1 MKKSFFILLSLV
13 LLIVA
18 FFGGARFNQRQTV
31 HETAGPGNRH
41 ILHYVDPMNP
51 AHTSPEPGIAPCGMP
66 MEPVYA
72 DEDAPAGGARSNA
85 PGAVPV
91 SAHKQQALGVH
102 IDEVTRTTE
111 TLTFRAPGRLAVDE
125 NRVYVVRAATEGWV
139 GEINDNTTGS
149 LVKANQLLA
158 RIRVYSYE
166 FLTWQSRY
174 LSEFRQPRGTSGA
187 AVPLTRRDMA
197 RLRYPPPQADVPAA
211 ASGSHTP
218 PAAAASAQGP
228 ATDTMQQPASLSLE
242 TPPAPGR
249 SEDRAAA
256 PAPMPMAPP
265 ENANAH
271 AVHHPKPPVAGT
283 DTQTMHSGADRMEG
297 PLPGTTG
304 EAQAAQNDTSP
315 LSWRRGRLELL
326 NLGVDESQ
334 LQEMTANGT
343 QLTHVDLRSPV
354 DGYVLARNIS
364 PRQKIDNGTEC
375 FRIADLSKVWIEASL
390 HDPETSRIRPG
401 MQARVNLPGQTQQFT
416 ATVSHTLPRFDGASR
431 SWRVRLEL
439 DNPGLVFR
447 PEMFVDVEFQVP
459 LPAAVSVPTGA
470 VIDTGRR
477 KTVYAM
483 VGEGLFAPREVQTGW
498 RTGDRVEIVQG
509 LQPGEKIAVSGT
521 FLLDSESRMRL
532 AAAGLMTDQPAT
544 APSAAPQPPEAQPS
558 AAQPAP
564 TPPVATQPVARPD
577 TAAQTNAAPVQPAA
591 PSEPPAEPVVSETA
605 VVPPIPPAQAAAQA
619 RDQADTSKD
628 PVCGM
633 EVDPHQ
639 ARAAGLTLEVAGVTH
654 FFCSEA
660 CKQQFQQDPSGATDA
675 PANAPAHDLPP
686 DHGKGAH
693 D

>member
-1 MKKSFFILLSLV
+1 MKKSLFILLSLV

-18 FFGGARFNQRQTV
+18 FIGGVRFNQRQ
-31 HETAGPGNRH
+31 AGPETVGTGNRQ

-51 AHTSPEPGIAPCGMP
+51 AHTTLEPGIAPCGMP

-72 DEDAPAGGARSNA
+72 DEDLPGGGARSNA

-91 SAHKQQALGVH
+91 SPHKQQVLGVH

-111 TLTFRAPGRLAVDE
+111 TLTFRAPGRLAADE

-139 GEINDNTTGS
+139 GEINDSTTGS

-174 LSEFRQPRGTSGA
+174 LSEFRQPRGTGGA

-211 ASGSHTP
+211 AGQEAATDNRQNAHAAHHPKTP
-218 PAAAASAQGP
+218 VA
-228 ATDTMQQPASLSLE
+228 ATDTQIMQ
-242 TPPAPGR
+242 PGV
-249 SEDRAAA
+249 
-256 PAPMPMAPP
+256 APMGRPQP
-265 ENANAH
+265 
-271 AVHHPKPPVAGT
+271 GIT
-283 DTQTMHSGADRMEG
+283 DEE
-297 PLPGTTG
+297 L
-304 EAQAAQNDTSP
+304 AAQNDTSP

-326 NLGVDESQ
+326 NLGVEESQ

-401 MQARVNLPGQTQQFT
+401 MQARVNLPGQARQFT
-416 ATVSHTLPRFDGASR
+416 ATVSHTLPRFDATSR
-431 SWRVRLEL
+431 SFRVRLEM

-447 PEMFVDVEFQVP
+447 PEMFVDVEFLVP
-459 LPAAVSVPTGA
+459 LPESVSVPASA
-470 VIDTGRR
+470 VIDTGKR
-477 KTVYAM
+477 KTVYAV
-483 VGEGLFAPREVQTGW
+483 VGEGLFAPRKVLTGW
-498 RTGDRVEIVQG
+498 RTSDRVEIVQG
-509 LQPGEKIAVSGT
+509 LQAGEKIAISGT

-532 AAAGLMTDQPAT
+532 AAAGLMTDQPAQAPT
-544 APSAAPQPPEAQPS
+544 ATSQPDTAQPPEPQPA

-564 TPPVATQPVARPD
+564 TPPAATQPAARPD
-577 TAAQTNAAPVQPAA
+577 TGTPVQPAA
-591 PSEPPAEPVVSETA
+591 PSEPPPEPVVSEAA
-605 VVPPIPPAQAAAQA
+605 VVPPLPPALAAAQA
-619 RDQADTSKD
+619 RDQADKIKD

-633 EVDPHQ
+633 EVDPQQ

-654 FFCSEA
+654 FFCSES
-660 CKQQFQQDPSGATDA
+660 CKQQFQQDPSHPTGA
-675 PANAPAHDLPP
+675 PAGAHAHDMPP

>member
-31 HETAGPGNRH
+31 HETAGPGNRQ

-72 DEDAPAGGARSNA
+72 DEDVPGGGARSNA
-85 PGAVPV
+85 PGAVTV
-91 SAHKQQALGVH
+91 SPHKQQVLGVH

-111 TLTFRAPGRLAVDE
+111 TLTFRALGRLAVDE
-125 NRVYVVRAATEGWV
+125 NRIYVVRAATDGWV

-149 LVKANQLLA
+149 LVRANQLLA

-197 RLRYPPPQADVPAA
+197 RLRYPPPQADMPAA

-218 PAAAASAQGP
+218 PAAAASAQDP
-228 ATDTMQQPASLSLE
+228 ATDNRQQPASPPPD

-249 SEDRAAA
+249 AEDRAAA
-256 PAPMPMAPP
+256 PAPMPMSPQG
-265 ENANAH
+265 NANAH
-271 AVHHPKPPVAGT
+271 AGHHPKTPVAAT
-283 DTQTMHSGADRMEG
+283 DTQTMHPGAVPMGR
-297 PLPGTTG
+297 PQPGITD
-304 EAQAAQNDTSP
+304 EELAAQNDTSP

-326 NLGVDESQ
+326 NLGVEESQ
-334 LQEMTANGT
+334 LQEMTANGA

-390 HDPETSRIRPG
+390 HDPETSRLRPG
-401 MQARVNLPGQTQQFT
+401 MQARVNLPGQAQQFT

-431 SWRVRLEL
+431 SFRVRLEM

-447 PEMFVDVEFQVP
+447 PEMFVDVEFQIP

-477 KTVYAM
+477 KTVYAV
-483 VGEGLFAPREVQTGW
+483 VGEGLFEPREVQTGW

-544 APSAAPQPPEAQPS
+544 APAAAPQPA

-564 TPPVATQPVARPD
+564 TVPVEAQPVAGPD
-577 TAAQTNAAPVQPAA
+577 TAAPAQPAE
-591 PSEPPAEPVVSETA
+591 PSESPAEPVVSEA
-605 VVPPIPPAQAAAQA
+605 EVVPPVPPAQAAAQA
-619 RDQADTSKD
+619 QDQADKVKD

-633 EVDPHQ
+633 EVDPQQ
-639 ARAAGLTLEVAGVTH
+639 ARADGLTFDVAGVTH

-660 CKQQFQQDPSGATDA
+660 CKQQFQQDPSGSTGA
-675 PANAPAHDLPP
+675 PAGAPAHAPAHDAPP
-686 DHGKGAH
+686 SHGGKAH

>member
-18 FFGGARFNQRQTV
+18 FIGGARFNQRQAGPD
-31 HETAGPGNRH
+31 TAGTGNRQ

-51 AHTSPEPGIAPCGMP
+51 AHTTLEPGIAPCGMP

-72 DEDAPAGGARSNA
+72 DENVPGGGARSNA
-85 PGAVPV
+85 PGAVTV
-91 SAHKQQALGVH
+91 SPHKQQVLGVH

-111 TLTFRAPGRLAVDE
+111 TLTFRALGRLVVDE
-125 NRVYVVRAATEGWV
+125 NRVYVVRAATAGWV
-139 GEINDNTTGS
+139 GEINDSTTGS

-211 ASGSHTP
+211 APGSHTP
-218 PAAAASAQGP
+218 PVAAASAQGP
-228 ATDTMQQPASLSLE
+228 ATDTMQQPASPPLE

-256 PAPMPMAPP
+256 PAPMPMSPQG
-265 ENANAH
+265 NANAH
-271 AVHHPKPPVAGT
+271 AAHHPKTPVAAT
-283 DTQTMHSGADRMEG
+283 DTQTMQPGAVPMGR
-297 PLPGTTG
+297 PQPGITD
-304 EAQAAQNDTSP
+304 EELAAQNDTSP

-326 NLGVDESQ
+326 NLGVEESQ

-375 FRIADLSKVWIEASL
+375 FRIADLSKVWVEASL
-390 HDPETSRIRPG
+390 HAPETSRIRPG
-401 MQARVNLPGQTQQFT
+401 MQARVNLPGQAQQFT
-416 ATVSHTLPRFDGASR
+416 ATVSHTLPRFDGVSR
-431 SWRVRLEL
+431 SWRVRLEM

-459 LPAAVSVPTGA
+459 LPASVSVPASA
-470 VIDTGRR
+470 VIDTGLR
-477 KTVYAM
+477 KTVYAV
-483 VGEGLFAPREVQTGW
+483 VGEGLFEPREVQTGW

-509 LQPGEKIAVSGT
+509 LQPGDKIAVSGT

-532 AAAGLMTDQPAT
+532 AAAGLMTDQPVQTPTAT
-544 APSAAPQPPEAQPS
+544 SQPDAAQPAATQPA

-564 TPPVATQPVARPD
+564 TPPVATQPVASPD
-577 TAAQTNAAPVQPAA
+577 TIVPAQPDA
-591 PSEPPAEPVVSETA
+591 PSEPPAEPVVSEA
-605 VVPPIPPAQAAAQA
+605 EVVPPLPPAQAAAQA
-619 RDQADTSKD
+619 RDQADTIKD

-633 EVDPHQ
+633 EVDPQQ
-639 ARAAGLTLEVAGVTH
+639 ARADGLTLEVAGVTH

-660 CKQQFQQDPSGATDA
+660 CKQQFQQDPSHPTGA
-675 PANAPAHDLPP
+675 PAGAHAHDLPP

>member
-31 HETAGPGNRH
+31 HETAGPGNRQ

-72 DEDAPAGGARSNA
+72 DEDMPAGARSNA
-85 PGAVPV
+85 PGAVTISPQ
-91 SAHKQQALGVH
+91 KQQVLGVH

-125 NRVYVVRAATEGWV
+125 NRVFVVRAATDGWV

-211 ASGSHTP
+211 ASGSHMP

-228 ATDTMQQPASLSLE
+228 ATDNRQQPASHPLE
-242 TPPAPGR
+242 TPPVPGR
-249 SEDRAAA
+249 SEERAAA

-265 ENANAH
+265 GNTNAH
-271 AVHHPKPPVAGT
+271 AAHHPKTPVAAT
-283 DTQTMHSGADRMEG
+283 DTQTMHPGAVPMGR
-297 PLPGTTG
+297 PQPGITD
-304 EAQAAQNDTSP
+304 EALATQYDTSP

-326 NLGVDESQ
+326 NLGVEESQ

-364 PRQKIDNGTEC
+364 PRQKIDNGMEC
-375 FRIADLSKVWIEASL
+375 FRIADLSKVWVEASL
-390 HDPETSRIRPG
+390 HDPETSRLRPG

-447 PEMFVDVEFQVP
+447 PEMFVDVEFQIP

-498 RTGDRVEIVQG
+498 RTGDRVEIVRG

-577 TAAQTNAAPVQPAA
+577 TAAQTNAAPAQPAA
-591 PSEPPAEPVVSETA
+591 ASEPHPEPVVSEAA
-605 VVPPIPPAQAAAQA
+605 VVPPVPPAQAAAQA
-619 RDQADTSKD
+619 RDQAATIKD

-633 EVDPHQ
+633 EVDPQQ

-660 CKQQFQQDPSGATDA
+660 CKQQFQQEPSGSSGT
-675 PANAPAHDLPP
+675 PAGTHAHDLPP

>member
-1 MKKSFFILLSLV
+1 MKKSFFILLFLI

-18 FFGGARFNQRQTV
+18 FFGGARFNQGQTG
-31 HETAGPGNRH
+31 HETAGTGNRQ

-51 AHTSPEPGIAPCGMP
+51 AHTTLEPDIAPCGMP

-72 DEDAPAGGARSNA
+72 DEDVPGGGTRSNA
-85 PGAVPV
+85 PGAVTV
-91 SAHKQQALGVH
+91 SPHKQQVLGVH

-111 TLTFRAPGRLAVDE
+111 TLTFRALGRLAVDE
-125 NRVYVVRAATEGWV
+125 NRIYVVRAATDGWV
-139 GEINDNTTGS
+139 GEINDSTTGS

-174 LSEFRQPRGTSGA
+174 LTELRQPSGTSGA
-187 AVPLTRRDMA
+187 AVPLTRREMA
-197 RLRYPPPQADVPAA
+197 RLRYPPPQADVAA

-218 PAAAASAQGP
+218 PSAAAVAQGP
-228 ATDTMQQPASLSLE
+228 ATDNRQQPASPPLE

-256 PAPMPMAPP
+256 PAPMPMSPS

-271 AVHHPKPPVAGT
+271 VAHHPKSAAAT
-283 DTQTMHSGADRMEG
+283 TETQTMHPGAERIGG

-326 NLGVDESQ
+326 NLGVEESQ
-334 LQEMTANGT
+334 LQEMTTNGT

-390 HDPETSRIRPG
+390 HDPETSHIRPG
-401 MQARVNLPGQTQQFT
+401 MQARVNLPGQAQQFT

-431 SWRVRLEL
+431 SFRVRLEM

-447 PEMFVDVEFQVP
+447 PEMFVDVVFQVP
-459 LPAAVSVPTGA
+459 LPASVSVPASA
-470 VIDTGRR
+470 VIDTGKR
-477 KTVYAM
+477 KTVYAV
-483 VGEGLFAPREVQTGW
+483 VGEGLFEPREVQTGW

-544 APSAAPQPPEAQPS
+544 PPAAAPQPAAPQPA

-564 TPPVATQPVARPD
+564 TVPVEAQPVASPD
-577 TAAQTNAAPVQPAA
+577 TAAPAQPAA
-591 PSEPPAEPVVSETA
+591 PSEPPPEPVVSEAA
-605 VVPPIPPAQAAAQA
+605 VVPPVPPAQAAAQA
-619 RDQADTSKD
+619 QDQADKVKD

-633 EVDPHQ
+633 EVDPQQ
-639 ARAAGLTLEVAGVTH
+639 ARADGLTFDVAGVTH

-660 CKQQFQQDPSGATDA
+660 CKQQFQQDPSGSTVT
-675 PANAPAHDLPP
+675 PAGAHAHDMPP
-686 DHGKGAH
+686 DHGKRAH

>member
-1 MKKSFFILLSLV
+1 MKKSLFILLSLV

-18 FFGGARFNQRQTV
+18 FIGGARFNQHQAGPK
-31 HETAGPGNRH
+31 TAGTGNRQ

-51 AHTSPEPGIAPCGMP
+51 AHTSSELGIAPCGMP

-72 DEDAPAGGARSNA
+72 DEDQPGGARSNS

-91 SAHKQQALGVH
+91 SPHKQQVLGVH

-111 TLTFRAPGRLAVDE
+111 TLTFRAPGRLVVDE

-139 GEINDNTTGS
+139 GEINDSTTGS

-174 LSEFRQPRGTSGA
+174 LSEFRQPRGTGGA

-197 RLRYPPPQADVPAA
+197 RLRYPPPQADMPAA

-218 PAAAASAQGP
+218 PAVAASAQGA
-228 ATDTMQQPASLSLE
+228 ATENRQQPASLPLE
-242 TPPAPGR
+242 TPPVPGR

-265 ENANAH
+265 GNANAH
-271 AVHHPKPPVAGT
+271 AAHHPKTPVAAT
-283 DTQTMHSGADRMEG
+283 DVQTMRPGAAPMGR
-297 PLPGTTG
+297 PQPGITD
-304 EAQAAQNDTSP
+304 EELAAQNDTSP

-326 NLGVDESQ
+326 NLGVEESQ
-334 LQEMTANGT
+334 LQEMTTNGT

-390 HDPETSRIRPG
+390 HDPETSRLRPG

-416 ATVSHTLPRFDGASR
+416 ATVSHTLPRFDATSR
-431 SWRVRLEL
+431 SFRVRLEM

-447 PEMFVDVEFQVP
+447 PEMFVDVEFQIP

-498 RTGDRVEIVQG
+498 RTGDRVEIVRG

-544 APSAAPQPPEAQPS
+544 APAVAPQPA

-564 TPPVATQPVARPD
+564 TVPVAAQPVAKPD
-577 TAAQTNAAPVQPAA
+577 TAAPAQPAA
-591 PSEPPAEPVVSETA
+591 PSEPPAEPVVSEAA
-605 VVPPIPPAQAAAQA
+605 VVPPLPPALAAAQA
-619 RDQADTSKD
+619 ENQADKVKD

-633 EVDPHQ
+633 VVDPQQ
-639 ARAAGLTLEVAGVTH
+639 ARADGLTFDVAGVTH

-660 CKQQFQQDPSGATDA
+660 CKQQFQENPSRFTSA
-675 PANAPAHDLPP
+675 PAGAHAHDLPP